1 MTSMEKCWALI
12 GKNRLFVPDSRTRPT
27 YFRSYPLQMLLLLS
41 QPGQDFNGGRF
52 FTIARG
58 PEVSQTV
65 FASIIPAPQHVV
77 LVYWYTI
84 LYYTVSEVDGRK
96 QEANLNCGD
105 LLIFRTSCKHGC
117 TLVRPGT

>member
-1 MTSMEKCWALI
+1 MEKCWALI

-84 LYYTVSEVDGRK
+84 LY
-96 QEANLNCGD
+96 C
-105 LLIFRTSCKHGC
+105 I
-117 TLVRPGT
+117 